1 MQDAMFSGVFAALT
15 SEHRMAV
22 IANNLANVNTSGYKA
37 DKLAFKDTMQHF
49 AHDYIREPLENLRS
63 KPLFP
68 EAQLRSRVRL
78 AVDETDFSQGGMN
91 FRGNNLDFAISGEGF
106 FRIQT
111 ANGTFLSRDGGFCQN
126 ADGMLMTKQ
135 GWAVLGEGG
144 PITIPEGTRNIHV
157 NSEGM
162 IYADGAELGRL
173 EIVSVED
180 LTALE
185 KVGGS
190 LYRLREGSTA
200 GEIDPRVTGT
210 MVNQGYLE
218 AANVDVVTEMVSMIE
233 VQRTFE
239 AYQKMMQSSDA
250 VDRELNTK
258 VGKAR

>member
-1 MQDAMFSGVFAALT
+1 
-15 SEHRMAV
+15 
-22 IANNLANVNTSGYKA
+22 
-37 DKLAFKDTMQHF
+37 
-49 AHDYIREPLENLRS
+49 
-63 KPLFP
+63 
-68 EAQLRSRVRL
+68 
-78 AVDETDFSQGGMN
+78 
-91 FRGNNLDFAISGEGF
+91 
-106 FRIQT
+106 
-111 ANGTFLSRDGGFCQN
+111 
-126 ADGMLMTKQ
+126 
-135 GWAVLGEGG
+135 
-144 PITIPEGTRNIHV
+144 
-157 NSEGM
+157 M